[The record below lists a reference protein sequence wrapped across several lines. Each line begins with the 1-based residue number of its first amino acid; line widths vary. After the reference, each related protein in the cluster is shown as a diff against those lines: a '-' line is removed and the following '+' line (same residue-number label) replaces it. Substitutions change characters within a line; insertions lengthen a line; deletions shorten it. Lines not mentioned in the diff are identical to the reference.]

1 MPSQATVTSV
11 IGPGQA
17 ITALVFPNVKS
28 FKAVPGKILTIEYV
42 DTTIGPRT
50 VEISLAPVTTF
61 TVSISGSTYT
71 LTIS

>member
-1 MPSQATVTSV
+1 
-11 IGPGQA
+11 
-17 ITALVFPNVKS
+17 
-28 FKAVPGKILTIEYV
+28 
-42 DTTIGPRT
+42 